1 LLLKAFYNLMSGWNS
16 ATRSACHIQRRIE
29 CTTSPKVQSK
39 QQQMSKNVTNR
50 ISTSTGNN
58 KGSIHSSK
66 VALASTILYG
76 FSLGEYQILETAMDE
91 IMKE

>member
-1 LLLKAFYNLMSGWNS
+1 
-16 ATRSACHIQRRIE
+16 
-29 CTTSPKVQSK
+29 
-39 QQQMSKNVTNR
+39 MSKNVTNR